1 MEHQP
6 ETKSAVVLLVEDE
19 LLVRMLGVDVLE
31 EAGFEVIEAKDST
44 IALEILRS
52 RSDIRALVT
61 DVEMPGDPDGY
72 GLAHY
77 SHENWPEIGI
87 VVISGGK
94 TPVTGDMPEGAA
106 FFSKPYEHDALVRQV
121 RVAAGVR
128 PGSATKTPA

>member
-1 MEHQP
+1 
-6 ETKSAVVLLVEDE
+6 
-19 LLVRMLGVDVLE
+19 MLGVDVLE

-44 IALEILRS
+44 VALKILRS
-52 RSDIRALVT
+52 RSDIKALVT

-77 SHENWPEIGI
+77 SRENWPGIGI

-94 TPVTGDMPEGAA
+94 KPQAGDMPEGAS

-121 RVAAGVR
+121 RAAAGVQAAKAASR
-128 PGSATKTPA
+128 